1 MKSMN
6 ATDTT
11 LVQLLEEN
19 SRIPTPELAAMLAVP
34 AAEVEERIRTLQ
46 AEGVIR
52 RFTAIVDR
60 GRSGQAEVSAII
72 ELKVSPERD
81 HGYDRLAERIARFEE
96 VRSVRLITGTYDLHV
111 LVTGK
116 DMQEIA
122 RFVSEHIAPM
132 ERIRETATHIIMKS
146 YKENGTLMVGRDGG
160 GERQPFSF

>member
-1 MKSMN
+1 MVIMD

-19 SRIPTPELAAMLAVP
+19 SRTPTVELAAMLELP

-46 AEGVIR
+46 AGGVIR

-60 GRSGQAEVSAII
+60 TRTDLGEVSAIL

-81 HGYDRLAERIARFEE
+81 YGYDRLAERIARFDE

-111 LVTGK
+111 LVTGR
-116 DMQEIA
+116 DMQAIA

-146 YKENGTLMVGRDGG
+146 YKENGTLLLGRETG

>member
-1 MKSMN
+1 MEIMN

-11 LVQLLEEN
+11 LVHLLEEN
-19 SRIPTPELAAMLAVP
+19 SRIPTPELAAMLGVP

-60 GRSGQAEVSAII
+60 SSSGQAEVSAII

-111 LVTGK
+111 LVTGR

-146 YKENGTLMVGRDGG
+146 YKENGTLMLGRDGG

>member
-1 MKSMN
+1 MTMDE
-6 ATDTT
+6 TDTT
-11 LVQLLEEN
+11 LLRLLEEN
-19 SRIPTPELAAMLAVP
+19 SRIPTVELAAMLDLP
-34 AAEVEERIRTLQ
+34 AAEVEDRIRALQ
-46 AEGVIR
+46 AAGVIR

-60 GRSGQAEVSAII
+60 TRTDNEGVTAIL

-81 HGYDRLAERIARFEE
+81 HGYDRIAERIARFDE

-116 DMQEIA
+116 DMQEVA

-146 YKENGTLMVGRDGG
+146 YKENGTLLLSREAG

>member
-1 MKSMN
+1 MVHMD

-19 SRIPTPELAAMLAVP
+19 SRIPTSELAAMLAVP
-34 AAEVEERIRTLQ
+34 APEVEERIRTLQ

-81 HGYDRLAERIARFEE
+81 HGYDRLAERIARFDE

-111 LVTGK
+111 LVTGR

-122 RFVSEHIAPM
+122 RFVSEQIAPM
-132 ERIRETATHIIMKS
+132 DRIRETATHIIMKT
-146 YKENGTLMVGRDGG
+146 YKENGTTFA
-160 GERQPFSF
+160 EREEVERLPYSF

>member
-1 MKSMN
+1 MDE
-6 ATDTT
+6 TDTT
-11 LVQLLEEN
+11 LVRLLEEN
-19 SRIPTPELAAMLAVP
+19 SRIPTVELAAMLNLP
-34 AAEVEERIRTLQ
+34 AAEIEERVRALQ
-46 AEGVIR
+46 VAGVIR

-60 GRSGQAEVSAII
+60 ARTDDGEVAAIL

-81 HGYDRLAERIARFEE
+81 HGYDRIAERIARFDE

-111 LVTGK
+111 LVAGT

-146 YKENGTLMVGRDGG
+146 YKENGTLLFSRESG

>member
-1 MKSMN
+1 MD

-11 LVQLLEEN
+11 LVRLLEEN
-19 SRIPTPELAAMLAVP
+19 SRIPTVELAAMLELPP
-34 AAEVEERIRTLQ
+34 ADVEERIRALQ

-52 RFTAIVDR
+52 KFTAIVDR
-60 GRSGQAEVSAII
+60 ARAARSEVAAII

-81 HGYDRLAERIARFEE
+81 HGYDRIAERIARFDE
-96 VRSVRLITGTYDLHV
+96 VRSVRLITGTYDLHL
-111 LVTGK
+111 LVTGR

-122 RFVSEHIAPM
+122 QFVSEHIAPM

-146 YKENGTLMVGRDGG
+146 YKENGTLLLARDATT

>member
-1 MKSMN
+1 M
-6 ATDTT
+6 
-11 LVQLLEEN
+11 
-19 SRIPTPELAAMLAVP
+19 AAMLGLPV
-34 AAEVEERIRTLQ
+34 ENVEERIRALQ
-46 AEGVIR
+46 VSGVVR

-60 GRSGQAEVSAII
+60 ARTDEAGVAAII

-81 HGYDRLAERIARFEE
+81 HGYDRVAERISRFEE

-111 LVTGK
+111 IVEGG

-146 YKENGTLMVGRDGG
+146 YKENGTLLLPPREGG

>member
-1 MKSMN
+1 MDEID
-6 ATDTT
+6 ATLTR
-11 LVQLLEEN
+11 LLEEN
-19 SRIPTPELAAMLAVP
+19 SRIPTVELAAMLNRP
-34 AAEVEERIRTLQ
+34 AAEIEERIRALQ
-46 AEGVIR
+46 ASGVIR

-60 GRSGQAEVSAII
+60 ARTDEAGVAAIL

-81 HGYDRLAERIARFEE
+81 HGYDRIAERIARFDE
-96 VRSVRLITGTYDLHV
+96 VRSVQLITGTYDLNV

-146 YKENGTLMVGRDGG
+146 YKENGTLLIPRDGG

>member
-1 MKSMN
+1 MVHMD

-19 SRIPTPELAAMLAVP
+19 SRIPTSELAAMLAVP
-34 AAEVEERIRTLQ
+34 APEVEERIRTLQ

-81 HGYDRLAERIARFEE
+81 HGYDRLAERIARFDE

-111 LVTGK
+111 LVTGR

-146 YKENGTLMVGRDGG
+146 YKENGTLMLGRDGG